1 MQYAGKRVRRPIIIH
16 SPIRI
21 FSPRVYNEIVN
32 RRVIVGIVV
41 LLLLAVAVG
50 MFLRTRSTTPPESI
64 PLVQEEVTGAPA
76 AAVPEE
82 GSAEEILVETANP
95 YTEALDAANPFK
107 DAYRN
112 PFE

>member
-1 MQYAGKRVRRPIIIH
+1 
-16 SPIRI
+16 
-21 FSPRVYNEIVN
+21 VN
-32 RRVIVGIVV
+32 RWVIVGIVV
-41 LLLLAVAVG
+41 LLLLTVAVG
-50 MFLRTRSTTPPESI
+50 VFLRTRSTPPESI